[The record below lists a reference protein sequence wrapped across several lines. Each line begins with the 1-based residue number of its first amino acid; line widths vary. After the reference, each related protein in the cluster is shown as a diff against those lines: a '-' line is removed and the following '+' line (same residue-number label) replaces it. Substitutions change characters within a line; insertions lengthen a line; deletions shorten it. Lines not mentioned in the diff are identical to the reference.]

1 MTIVFAE
8 FGAGF
13 NILNMLLT
21 HCKTLRINFLNI
33 FHPDQLI
40 CCNLMKWVTKTTV
53 QTRAQ
58 NDSAESWGNK
68 DKMEKWSNREE
79 KSKDFPMTLSSS
91 PHSSVWTLDPLDQF
105 MAKVWAKDEKRSEK
119 NHLICKFRN
128 DCVLGTRIIH
138 QGNVSLNCHRKAGAD
153 RNIKTKAKSYP

>member
-1 MTIVFAE
+1 
-8 FGAGF
+8 
-13 NILNMLLT
+13 MLLT

-128 DCVLGTRIIH
+128 DCVLGTRM
-138 QGNVSLNCHRKAGAD
+138 GAHPS
-153 RNIKTKAKSYP
+153 RQCELKLSQKGRSRQKHWNESKKLPLAFLIAEKSNTQQ